1 MAFRLA
7 NKNLSFIINHL
18 FDLMAYKT
26 MMSVGYYETLLYL
39 STVDMAR
46 NSQIIKHTKLCPATQ
61 SKVLQNLHKYRF
73 IDKVIEDEP
82 GKQTK
87 WYYKI
92 CETGLEL
99 LKLLK
104 DTEKYEKT

>member
-1 MAFRLA
+1 MAWEPML
-7 NKNLSFIINHL
+7 K
-18 FDLMAYKT
+18 D
-26 MMSVGYYETLLYL
+26 GYFETLLYL

-46 NSQIIKHTKLCPATQ
+46 NSQIIKNTQLCSATQ
-61 SKVLQNLHKYRF
+61 SKVLQTLHKYHF
-73 IDKVIEDEP
+73 IDRIIENEP
-82 GKQTK
+82 GKQTI

-92 CETGLEL
+92 LETGLEL